1 MWSPGRSFCG
11 ESDATAAVGP
21 PCQGAVV
28 PETVVSAVTVAL
40 GPEDLLAERA
50 SDAVVARA
58 RAGDPATEVDVVDG
72 AELTAA
78 RLTGL
83 LSPSLFSAARVVVVD
98 GADQVRPDVSD
109 ALVGA
114 AANLPDDCR
123 LVVRHP
129 GGSRGRGLV
138 DRLRKAGA
146 EIVACDRPRQGD
158 LPAFVTEEVRGAG
171 GQIPRDAAVLLV
183 DAVGA
188 DLRALVAAATQLV
201 SDATDPAE
209 DDAAGGDPSAPAEG
223 RSGPT
228 GRRISRAL
236 VATYY
241 GGHAQVSGFTVAD
254 AVLEG
259 RTAEA
264 LDRLRWALRTGV
276 APVLLVSA
284 LAAGVRSLLRYS
296 GLPRGAG
303 ESEAAHALGV
313 PPWKVRTVRGQ
324 AAAWPPAALAGAQIA
339 VAEADA
345 AVKGAGGDPGFAVE
359 RVVLRL
365 AALRE
370 PPAGRST
377 ARRR

>member
-1 MWSPGRSFCG
+1 MTESPAHG
-11 ESDATAAVGP
+11 
-21 PCQGAVV
+21 
-28 PETVVSAVTVAL
+28 VTVTL
-40 GPEDLLAERA
+40 GPEELLAERA
-50 SDAVVARA
+50 AGVVVARA
-58 RAGDPATEVDVVDG
+58 RAADPATEVDLVDG

-78 RLTGL
+78 RLAGL
-83 LSPSLFSAARVVVVD
+83 LSPSLFSAARVVVVEA
-98 GADQVRPDVSD
+98 ADQVRADVAD
-109 ALVGA
+109 ALLA
-114 AANLPDDCR
+114 AAEELPDDCR

-129 GGSRGRGLV
+129 GGSRGRSLV
-138 DRLRKAGA
+138 DRLRRAGA
-146 EIVACDRPRQGD
+146 EVVACERPRPGD
-158 LPAFVTEEVRGAG
+158 LPVFVAEEVRAAG
-171 GQIPRDAAVLLV
+171 GQIDRDAAVLLV

-188 DLRALVAAATQLV
+188 DLRALAAAASQLV
-201 SDATDPAE
+201 SDSTDPPAGQTV
-209 DDAAGGDPSAPAEG
+209 AGGPRSIATGPSV
-223 RSGPT
+223 T
-228 GRRISRAL
+228 RAL
-236 VATYY
+236 VSTYY

-264 LDRLRWALRTGV
+264 VDRLRWALRSGV

-284 LAAGVRSLLRYS
+284 LAGGIRSLLRYS

-303 ESEAAHALGV
+303 EGEAARALGV

-324 AAAWPPAALAGAQIA
+324 AAAWPPAALASAQIA

-370 PPAGRST
+370 APVGRSPG
-377 ARRR
+377 RRR

>member
-1 MWSPGRSFCG
+1 
-11 ESDATAAVGP
+11 
-21 PCQGAVV
+21 V
-28 PETVVSAVTVAL
+28 PETVISAVTVAL

-98 GADQVRPDVSD
+98 GADQVRPEVGD

-114 AANLPDDCR
+114 AADLPDDCR

-146 EIVACDRPRQGD
+146 EVVACARPRQGD

-209 DDAAGGDPSAPAEG
+209 DDAAGGDPSAPADG
-223 RSGPT
+223 RSRPT

-303 ESEAAHALGV
+303 ESEAARALGV

-345 AVKGAGGDPGFAVE
+345 AVKGAGGDPRFAVE

-370 PPAGRST
+370 PPVARST